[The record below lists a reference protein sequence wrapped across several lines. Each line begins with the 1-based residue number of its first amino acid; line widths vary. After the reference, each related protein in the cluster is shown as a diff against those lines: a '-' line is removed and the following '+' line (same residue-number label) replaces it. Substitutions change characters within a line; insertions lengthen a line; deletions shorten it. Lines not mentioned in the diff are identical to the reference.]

1 MENYANDK
9 GLCHGHSLCHC
20 MMPLLTSVVERAKQ
34 RAPNNVE

>member
-9 GLCHGHSLCHC
+9 GLCHRHSLCHC
-20 MMPLLTSVVERAKQ
+20 MMALLTSVERAKQ